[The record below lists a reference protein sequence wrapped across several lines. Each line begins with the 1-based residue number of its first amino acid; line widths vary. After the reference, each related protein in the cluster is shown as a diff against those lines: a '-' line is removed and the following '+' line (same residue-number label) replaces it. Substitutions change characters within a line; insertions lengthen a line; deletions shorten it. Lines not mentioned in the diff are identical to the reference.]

1 MNLQAVLRIVR
12 AAGLCATVAL
22 FACDSGEKKTDEK
35 KVETPAVDAK
45 KADEKKADVADIK
58 AADPTKTGD
67 TAGTPP
73 TTPGDAKAEDTKA
86 AGDAKAEDTKAAGDA
101 KAEDTKAAGDAKAE
115 DTKAAEKKTAEKK
128 PAEKKV
134 EDKTAGI
141 DAKALYDSKCK
152 VCHAPDGKG
161 TEAMKKNNIPDMSA
175 KDWQGKHSKAAVAKA
190 ITEGVD
196 GTKMKAFKDK
206 LKPEEIEAVA
216 AYVKKL
222 K

>member
-22 FACDSGEKKTDEK
+22 FACDSGEKKGEEK
-35 KVETPAVDAK
+35 KVETPAADAK

-58 AADPTKTGD
+58 AADPAKTGD
-67 TAGTPP
+67 PAGTPP

-86 AGDAKAEDTKAAGDA
+86 AGDAKAEDTKAEDT
-101 KAEDTKAAGDAKAE
+101 KAEDTKAA

-141 DAKALYDSKCK
+141 DGKALYDSKCK

-161 TEAMKKNNIPDMSA
+161 TEAMKKNDIPDMSA
-175 KDWQGKHSKAAVAKA
+175 KDWQGKHSKAVVVKA
-190 ITEGVD
+190 ITDGVD

-206 LKPEEIEAVA
+206 LKPEEIEAIA